1 MGKRRIRCLK
11 RLGIE
16 EIVGDARQDRSEQA
30 RSTYGIE
37 VVVDWLEAKSRSVD
51 AWIIATPPDTHVA
64 YGLRAVDRGILFFTE
79 ANVTDPR
86 TGELI
91 HRLEKSKIVGAPSR
105 TMRYYAGPRR
115 INEILASEVI

>member
-16 EIVGDARQDRSEQA
+16 ETVGDARQDRSEQA

-51 AWIIATPPDTHVA
+51 AWIIATPPDTHMSPTGCRLSIEV
-64 YGLRAVDRGILFFTE
+64 ILFFTE
-79 ANVTDPR
+79 ASVTDPR

-91 HRLEKSKIVGAPSR
+91 YRLEKSKIVGALQAIEHLS
-105 TMRYYAGPRR
+105 
-115 INEILASEVI
+115 I